1 MDRDTVL
8 DSLPDSYEEV
18 TTEQGMS
25 AVKQGT
31 RIIEFSSS
39 NGDTFTVYEK
49 IRGGYI
55 GRAIPA
61 ADDDDE
67 AFYEINPETV
77 AEESAWP
84 TEAPLEA
91 AEVAV
96 FPLLNTGWE
105 ITYYDAEHAD
115 MRIHEMMRQ

>member
-1 MDRDTVL
+1 MDA
-8 DSLPDSYEEV
+8 LPDSYEEV
-18 TTEQGMS
+18 TTAQGMS

-31 RIIEFSSS
+31 RIMAFSSP

-67 AFYEINPETV
+67 TFYEIDPGSV
-77 AEESAWP
+77 AEESIWP
-84 TEAPLEA
+84 HEAPLEA
-91 AEVAV
+91 AEVAI
-96 FPLLNTGWE
+96 FPLLNAGWE
-105 ITYYDAEHAD
+105 TTYYDAEHAD
-115 MRIHEMMRQ
+115 MRIHEMARE